1 MVYETIRQVLSRT
14 ILRNIIL
21 LLALSLLLVAFPFR
35 SVWAGHWDVYAF
47 NGCVNYT
54 TPRNQKAFCR
64 GDGNCRYIQ
73 DDGSAPAEYLHSI
86 WLEVWADSV
95 CYSIPSYNSALV
107 YANPEEQLNN
117 GLYGDGASFLGILP
131 YYLISNYQP
140 CEGDYTATE
149 VSFPQ
154 ACPPTVNAGGPS
166 LNCTT
171 AGWDGSCPPGT
182 TSYGSGV
189 CCSSSIGSG
198 SCSTAFADKCLGY
211 GYDYDFESCTCSGG
225 CGGDG
230 SCSPILVD
238 VSGNGFSLTDAANG
252 VDFDLNRDGPAE
264 RLAWTAYGSDDAW
277 LALDRNDN
285 GRIDSGAE
293 LFGNYTQQSDPPAG
307 ISRNGFLALAE
318 YDKAEK
324 GGNNDGVI
332 DNRDSVFTSL
342 LLWQDKNHNGVSEP
356 GELHTLPELGV
367 SSISLSYREVRRQDR
382 FGNQFRYQARVN
394 GSQPGGGGPLAYDVF
409 LVH

>member
-1 MVYETIRQVLSRT
+1 
-14 ILRNIIL
+14 
-21 LLALSLLLVAFPFR
+21 
-35 SVWAGHWDVYAF
+35 
-47 NGCVNYT
+47 
-54 TPRNQKAFCR
+54 
-64 GDGNCRYIQ
+64 
-73 DDGSAPAEYLHSI
+73 
-86 WLEVWADSV
+86 
-95 CYSIPSYNSALV
+95 
-107 YANPEEQLNN
+107 
-117 GLYGDGASFLGILP
+117 
-131 YYLISNYQP
+131 
-140 CEGDYTATE
+140 
-149 VSFPQ
+149 
-154 ACPPTVNAGGPS
+154 
-166 LNCTT
+166 
-171 AGWDGSCPPGT
+171 
-182 TSYGSGV
+182 
-189 CCSSSIGSG
+189 
-198 SCSTAFADKCLGY
+198 
-211 GYDYDFESCTCSGG
+211 
-225 CGGDG
+225 
-230 SCSPILVD
+230 
-238 VSGNGFSLTDAANG
+238 